1 MADRH
6 KTREFLQQHPKLIPE
21 IESFT
26 PEAEPELI
34 TAPAPPTPTVKVV
47 EEVPEEARRVN
58 SGHSSTTTVP
68 GPAAP
73 PGSVTSVPTGAPTD
87 SEVDG
92 EALVADI
99 ERFIADFVILPAGT
113 SLPLTV
119 WVVGTYCYKTFDSF
133 AYLLVTSPAPRCGKT
148 RLLEVLS
155 LIVSTPRR
163 TANISESALFRVIEK
178 FAPTLLLDEAE
189 NLRGKGERAEYLR
202 GLINA
207 GNRADATVM
216 RCVGKD
222 FDPKEFSVFC
232 PKVISGIGHFPHTI
246 KDRSIVVGMQRRK
259 AEEKLRRFIFRE
271 ARPIGEELRRR
282 AQMFIERER
291 QQVERAYTSLDLQ
304 FLEDREA
311 EVWEPLF
318 ALLGVADPSRVA
330 ELRTCAEQLCRQK
343 ASADADENLAV
354 KLLSDL
360 RDVWPEK
367 RTHVWTRDLLGL
379 LRALEERPWSTE
391 SDLNPRKMA
400 RLLRGFEIRTRKVR
414 VGDSTGKGYL
424 LGELEA
430 AFRRYLPPDG
440 LEREHG
446 EQPA

>member
-1 MADRH
+1 MPDDY
-6 KTREFLQQHPKLIPE
+6 KTREFLEQHPELIPQ
-21 IESFT
+21 IEDFT
-26 PEAEPELI
+26 PEPELI
-34 TAPAPPTPTVKVV
+34 TALAPAVEVVDKV
-47 EEVPEEARRVN
+47 PKQAKRVD
-58 SGHSSTTTVP
+58 GEPSTTPPAP
-68 GPAAP
+68 GPAVEAAP
-73 PGSVTSVPTGAPTD
+73 A

-92 EALVADI
+92 EALVADL
-99 ERFIADFVILPAGT
+99 ERFITSYVVLPPQT
-113 SLPLTV
+113 SLPLAT
-119 WVVGTYCYKTFDSF
+119 WTLATYCYDSFDCF
-133 AYLLVTSPAPRCGKT
+133 AYLLVVSPAPRCGKT
-148 RLLEVLS
+148 RLLETLS
-155 LIVSTPRR
+155 LIVSAPQR

-178 FAPTLLLDEAE
+178 FSPTLLMDEME
-189 NLRGKGERAEYLR
+189 NLRGRGERSEYLR

-207 GNRADATVM
+207 GNRCDATVM

-379 LRALEERPWSTE
+379 LRALEESPWSTE